1 MAPIWA
7 PIWTRIQPKIE
18 KSTSTK
24 RVRKKD
30 SKINH
35 FSSKIEAFK
44 IEKHK
49 KNVGGLS
56 KIILFASSQRCRKN
70 EAQTLISERFLT
82 PTSAQYREKV
92 VSKSL
97 LKFIRFLIGFF
108 IDFSSILAPLGDPK
122 VLHFSCI
129 FALVVALAP
138 SWRQEAPQSAPRQP
152 QGSIFYYFLPFW
164 GRF

>member
-18 KSTSTK
+18 KNTSTK

-35 FSSKIEAFK
+35 FTSKIEAFK
-44 IEKHK
+44 IEKHT
-49 KNVGGLS
+49 KNVRELF

-70 EAQTLISERFLT
+70 DPQTSHFGEVFA

-97 LKFIRFLIGFF
+97 LKFIRFLLRFF
-108 IDFSSILAPLGDPK
+108 IDFSSILAALGDPR

-138 SWRQEAPQSAPRQP
+138 SWRQEAPQSGPRQP
-152 QGSIFYYFLPFW
+152 QGSIF
-164 GRF
+164 

>member
-1 MAPIWA
+1 MSSILAPIWA

-24 RVRKKD
+24 RLRKND
-30 SKINH
+30 WKIYA

-44 IEKHK
+44 IEKHW

-70 EAQTLISERFLT
+70 DPQTLISERFLA
-82 PTSAQYREKV
+82 PTSAQDREKV

-97 LKFIRFLIGFF
+97 LKFIRFVLRFF

-138 SWRQEAPQSAPRQP
+138 S
-152 QGSIFYYFLPFW
+152 
-164 GRF
+164 

>member
-1 MAPIWA
+1 MWA
-7 PIWTRIQPKIE
+7 PIWIRIRPKIE

-24 RVRKKD
+24 RVRKN
-30 SKINH
+30 SWKIYP
-35 FSSKIEAFK
+35 FSCQIEAFK
-44 IEKHK
+44 IEKYS
-49 KNVGGLS
+49 KNVGLLLE
-56 KIILFASSQRCRKN
+56 ILLFASSQRCRKN
-70 EAQTLISERFLT
+70 DPQTSHFGEVFA
-82 PTSAQYREKV
+82 PTSAQDREKV

-97 LKFIRFLIGFF
+97 LKFIRFLLGFF

-152 QGSIFYYFLPFW
+152 QGSIF
-164 GRF
+164 